1 MASRKE
7 LKDLAT
13 LRLREAEA
21 LFAAGLY
28 DGSAYLCGYVVEL
41 ALKARI
47 CRVLD
52 TADFPDSGKL
62 KQVYGVHDLVQLL
75 YLAGLKQK
83 LGLANKQLFDN
94 WSIAVPW
101 NPEWRYGAVGKVSK
115 QDAEDILNAVR
126 DGANGVFRWIKK
138 YW

>member
-1 MASRKE
+1 MATRQQ
-7 LKDLAT
+7 LKDLAAV
-13 LRLREAEA
+13 RLREAEV
-21 LFAAGLY
+21 LFGAALY

-52 TADFPDSGKL
+52 ITDYPDSGKL
-62 KQVYGVHDLVQLL
+62 KPVYGVHDLDQLL
-75 YLAGLKQK
+75 LLAGLRRK
-83 LGLANKQLFDN
+83 LDPSNKPLFDN

-101 NPEWRYGAVGKVSK
+101 KPERRYAAVGSVSR
-115 QDAEDILNAVR
+115 QEAEEILNAVR
-126 DGANGVFRWIKK
+126 DTNGVFKWIKK

>member
-1 MASRKE
+1 MATRKD
-7 LKDLAT
+7 LKDLAA

-21 LFAAGLY
+21 LFTAGLY

-47 CRVLD
+47 CRLLD
-52 TADFPDSGKL
+52 VDEYPDSGKL
-62 KQVYGVHDLVQLL
+62 RQVYAVHDLEQLL
-75 YLAGLKQK
+75 YLSALRRK
-83 LGLANKQLFDN
+83 LDPANKLLFDN

-101 NPEWRYGAVGKVSK
+101 KPERRYDAAGSVSRR
-115 QDAEDILNAVR
+115 DAEEILNAVG
-126 DGANGVFRWIKK
+126 DSASGMHKWIKK

>member
-1 MASRKE
+1 MVTRKE
-7 LKDLAT
+7 LKELAA

-47 CRVLD
+47 CRLLD
-52 TADFPDSGKL
+52 VDEYPDSGKF
-62 KQVYGVHDLVQLL
+62 KQAYAVHDLDQLL
-75 YLAGLKQK
+75 TLAVLRRK
-83 LGLANKQLFDN
+83 LDPANKPLYDN

-101 NPEWRYGAVGKVSK
+101 SPESRYHAAGSVRR
-115 QDAEDILNAVR
+115 QEAEEVLNAVR
-126 DGANGVFRWIKK
+126 DRRAGVF
-138 YW
+138 

>member
-1 MASRKE
+1 MVTRRQ
-7 LKDLAT
+7 LKKLAT

-21 LFAAGLY
+21 LFSAGLY

-47 CRVLD
+47 CRLLD
-52 TADFPDSGKL
+52 LNEYPDSGKFR
-62 KQVYGVHDLVQLL
+62 QCYSVHDLDHLL
-75 YLAGLKQK
+75 KLAALRRK
-83 LGLANKQLFDN
+83 LDLVSKALYDN

-101 NPEWRYGAVGKVSK
+101 NPESRYAAVGSVSR
-115 QDAEDILNAVR
+115 QDAEEILNAVR
-126 DGANGVFRWIKK
+126 DRHVGVFPWIKR